1 AKPGD
6 LVAVVGPVASG
17 KSSLLQLLLKEMT
30 ITSKG
35 TMTIDGTC
43 SYVPQ
48 QPWIFSSSIRENI
61 LFGLP
66 YEAVRFSEAVRAS
79 ALDTDLEILPH
90 GEWTL
95 VGDNGVALSGGQKAR
110 VNLARALYRN
120 SDIYLLDDPLAAVDT
135 KVGKY
140 IFQKCIRN
148 TLKSKIVILVTHH
161 VHFLQSA
168 TKILYVDH
176 GKIVAEG
183 KYHELIDKN
192 EFFTNFVTEV
202 QHQKSVETVSESN
215 DKLKYRQLSS
225 QLDSVADD
233 EHDNT
238 KVALLSSNYEN
249 LWIADTMKT
258 HEIQEDEAKVIGGLN
273 SKLFVKY
280 FQAGTGYL
288 GMIGLLCLFT
298 LTIVLLLLSD
308 WWLARW
314 GKEQGIRKGLNEEI
328 SNCSSKVDQLIS
340 NMSTVEWNHR
350 RNNNF
355 YVYLTLNVGGFLLQ
369 AVRIILFTLSCS
381 IAARSVHNKMF
392 QAILYSKVHFFDT
405 NPVGRIINRFSKDTE
420 NMDEQLPMKFLLYIR
435 SLYAKPAQDL
445 QRLESQA
452 RSPVYSHLSS
462 TLDGITVVRA
472 FHSQTQ
478 CTKQFENYLNQHT
491 KPYWLLMTVD
501 RWSGIRYDWMSAAF
515 VTFLVVTSLIFHKSL
530 QSAKITV
537 ALVYSLTLIG
547 QFQWMIRLGVEVM
560 LQMISV
566 ERISEYCHLP
576 LEEEPNQKR
585 HLEKPKPH
593 WPHSGEIS
601 FQNLSFRYSEQSS
614 WILDKIN
621 IQIKPSEKVGIVG
634 RTGAGKSSII
644 QALFRTAELDGKI
657 LIDGIDTQTISLY
670 DLRRRLSIIPQDP
683 VLFDDTLR
691 KNVDPFGEFSD
702 VEIWNALEEVQLK
715 LSVSSLPNGL
725 QQQVTEGGSNFS
737 VGERQLICLAR
748 ALLRKNKI
756 LVIDE
761 ATANV
766 DMRTDHLIQQA
777 LRKKFKNYT
786 VLTIAHRLRTVIDN
800 DRILVLSNGQVID
813 FDHPYILLSN
823 SNSYFY
829 EMVQQTQKSEI
840 HHLMKQAKKYYKKKD
855 VQQQEQQQLVFES
868 TL

>member
-1 AKPGD
+1 
-6 LVAVVGPVASG
+6 
-17 KSSLLQLLLKEMT
+17 
-30 ITSKG
+30 
-35 TMTIDGTC
+35 MTIDGTC

-355 YVYLTLNVGGFLLQ
+355 YVYLTLNVG
-369 AVRIILFTLSCS
+369 
-381 IAARSVHNKMF
+381 
-392 QAILYSKVHFFDT
+392 
-405 NPVGRIINRFSKDTE
+405 RIINRFSKDTE
-420 NMDEQLPMKFLLYIR
+420 NMDEQLPMKLFNLF
-435 SLYAKPAQDL
+435 D
-445 QRLESQA
+445 
-452 RSPVYSHLSS
+452 
-462 TLDGITVVRA
+462 
-472 FHSQTQ
+472 TQ

-766 DMRTDHLIQQA
+766 DMRTDYLIQQA